1 MKYTK
6 CSQKQ
11 FFTIYPPCSR
21 QSFIMAPNEE
31 PEVIN
36 HGSLVLCDSCNQ
48 EMYNDDNFKEGY
60 LLLEVE
66 GYPTQRLLCKDCF
79 ERWKGYGKEAN
90 DNELK
95 ELTTRQAIL
104 YLNNGYD
111 PVAEFDADMLDNLS
125 PSEEELERLFNEK
138 E

>member
-6 CSQKQ
+6 CSQKD

-21 QSFIMAPNEE
+21 QSFIMTPNEE

-66 GYPTQRLLCKDCF
+66 DYPTQRLLCKECF

-90 DNELK
+90 DYEVK
-95 ELTTRQAIL
+95 ELSTNEAIA
-104 YLNNGYD
+104 YLSNPPYPN
-111 PVAEFDADMLDNLS
+111 
-125 PSEEELERLFNEK
+125 EEDEDDLGILFNEK

>member
-6 CSQKQ
+6 CSRKQ

-21 QSFIMAPNEE
+21 QSFIMAPSEE

-95 ELTTRQAIL
+95 ELSTNEAIS
-104 YLNNGYD
+104 YLSNPPYPN
-111 PVAEFDADMLDNLS
+111 
-125 PSEEELERLFNEK
+125 EEDEDDLGILFNEK

>member
-1 MKYTK
+1 
-6 CSQKQ
+6 
-11 FFTIYPPCSR
+11 
-21 QSFIMAPNEE
+21 MAPNEE

-95 ELTTRQAIL
+95 ELSTIPSKDGLLTMLAGGMIATVKDLAICLDL
-104 YLNNGYD
+104 Y
-111 PVAEFDADMLDNLS
+111 EKK
-125 PSEEELERLFNEK
+125 LEK
-138 E
+138 